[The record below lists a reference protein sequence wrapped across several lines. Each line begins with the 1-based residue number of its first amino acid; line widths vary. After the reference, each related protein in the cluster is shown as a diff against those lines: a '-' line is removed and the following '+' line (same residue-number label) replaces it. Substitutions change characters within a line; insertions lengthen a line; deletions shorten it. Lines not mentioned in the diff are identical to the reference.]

1 MADLIGIFNAN
12 SKKTVFKF
20 SGLSWFF
27 LFEDLYNGEGSL
39 QAKKNQRKT
48 LQFKLKTVRKYKYFK
63 ATANFLNFVS
73 FKKIKRKAA
82 VNQ

>member
-12 SKKTVFKF
+12 SKKTVIKF

-39 QAKKNQRKT
+39 QANKT
-48 LQFKLKTVRKYKYFK
+48 SEKHYILNLK
-63 ATANFLNFVS
+63 
-73 FKKIKRKAA
+73 
-82 VNQ
+82 Q